1 MAALSEHDRNT
12 DNLISEAAAS
22 DAAAAVETTMEE
34 KEAAYEKF
42 VWDNLKRNYIGN
54 FLHGMLGMTGFRLL
68 NAPTFLPAYL
78 HTLAGS
84 DAIVGAGLAVQQFG
98 AMLSPGISANM
109 VEHRQK
115 VLPIAQ
121 FIGFGMRIPV
131 LFIAL
136 GGWFLPPNVQ
146 LPMIM
151 TFLFIFGLFSG
162 MQRVAFG
169 TLMAKVIPVSQR
181 GRLSAWRNVIG
192 GAIAA
197 ALAYVAGRYLIN
209 GNVWGNG
216 YSTTFL
222 LAFVLMTGGLSIF
235 SLLVREPIPPR
246 TRPFTPMRE
255 RLKQLP
261 GMFRDDPDF
270 SWYTVV
276 VLCAVMGRLAVPF
289 YILYAAKTIELSGAN
304 LGLLSLAYLGADT
317 ASNLVW
323 GYLGDKKGF
332 RIVLLLSL
340 VMWIGATVLL
350 MNVTSLWPIVFAFIG
365 LGASQ
370 AGYLMASQ
378 TMVLEFGG
386 REETPMRLAI
396 TGTAEQVSAAAG
408 PLIGGLIAAALS
420 YHVVFGVSIAFLA
433 LSLVLV
439 VVRVKEPRKRSMRM
453 RADPV
458 AKT

>member
-1 MAALSEHDRNT
+1 MTSLSEPDT
-12 DNLISEAAAS
+12 PSDILIAESEMVA
-22 DAAAAVETTMEE
+22 EGGHIEPTMEE

-42 VWDNLKRNYIGN
+42 VWENLRRNYIGN

-78 HTLAGS
+78 HALAGS
-84 DAIVGAGLAVQQFG
+84 DAIVGLGLAVQQFG

-109 VEHRQK
+109 VEHRAK

-121 FIGFGMRIPV
+121 VIGFGMRIPV

-151 TFLFIFGLFSG
+151 TLLFIFGLFSG

-169 TLMAKVIPVSQR
+169 TLMAKVIPVTQR
-181 GRLSAWRNVIG
+181 GRLSAWRNVVG

-197 ALAYVAGRYLIN
+197 VLAFVAGKYLIA

-222 LAFVLMTGGLSIF
+222 LAFFLMTGGLSIF

-246 TRPFTPMRE
+246 TRTFTPMRE
-255 RLKQLP
+255 RLRQLP
-261 GMFRDDPDF
+261 GMFRSEPEF
-270 SWYTVV
+270 TWYTIV

-304 LGLLSLAYLGADT
+304 IGILSLAYLGADT
-317 ASNLVW
+317 ASNLLW

-332 RIVLLLSL
+332 RIVLLLALGS
-340 VMWIGATVLL
+340 WIAATVLL
-350 MNVTSLWPIVFAFIG
+350 MNVTALWPIALAFVG

-378 TMVLEFGG
+378 TMVLEFGS
-386 REETPMRLAI
+386 REDTPMRLAI

-408 PLIGGLIAAALS
+408 PLIGGLIAAVVG
-420 YHVVFGVSIAFLA
+420 YHAVFQVSIAFLV
-433 LSLVLV
+433 LSLILV
-439 VVRVKEPRKRSMRM
+439 IVRVKEPRKRSARV
-453 RADPV
+453 RS
-458 AKT
+458 